1 MSYKPDQHAWM
12 AYLYDELEAAEKA
25 RMDEYIRTNPEARQE
40 LDNYRHLR
48 QLMGTVED
56 KEVIAPPLVL
66 GESAPRIVWNTP
78 ALRVVAGIAASV
90 LILMLAGRLT
100 GLQAGF
106 SGNEFRISFGP
117 PASAPVVGTAPTAAT
132 PALSANEVQQMI
144 DASLTQNTQTLQARW
159 QENQHALDA
168 SIRRSLASNSGRIND
183 LVKEASTASQQ
194 QVQDFIAQIQTE
206 NQRVVNDY
214 FQLSATQQKDY
225 IENLLVDFSKYL
237 QQQRTSDL
245 QVVQNRLH
253 ALEQNTGVFQQET
266 EQILSS
272 IITSVGGPN
281 GQGNPAVA
289 VQTNY

>member
-12 AYLYDELEAAEKA
+12 AYLYDELEGAEKA
-25 RMDEYIRTNPEARQE
+25 RMEEYIRTTPEARQE

-56 KEVIAPPLVL
+56 KEVIAPPIVL
-66 GESAPRIVWNTP
+66 GDSAPRIVWNTP

-90 LILMLAGRLT
+90 LIVMVVGRLT

-117 PASAPVVGTAPTAAT
+117 PASAPVVAPVATAAT
-132 PALSANEVQQMI
+132 PTLSANEVQQMI
-144 DASLTQNTQTLQARW
+144 DASLTRNTENLQATW
-159 QENQHALDA
+159 KENQHDLDA
-168 SIRRSLASNSGRIND
+168 SIRRSLASNSGRINA

-194 QVQDFIAQIQTE
+194 QVQDFIAQMQTE
-206 NQRVVNDY
+206 NQRVVKDY
-214 FQLSATQQKDY
+214 FQLSSTQQKDY

-237 QQQRTSDL
+237 QQQRSSDL
-245 QVVQNRLH
+245 QVVQSRLY

-281 GQGNPAVA
+281 SPASQPV
-289 VQTNY
+289 VLQTKY

>member
-12 AYLYDELEAAEKA
+12 AYLYDELEGAEKA
-25 RMDEYIRTNPEARQE
+25 RMEEYIRTTPEARQE

-56 KEVIAPPLVL
+56 KEVLAPPIVL
-66 GESAPRIVWNTP
+66 GDSAPRIVWNTP

-90 LILMLAGRLT
+90 LIVMVVGRLT

-117 PASAPVVGTAPTAAT
+117 PVSAPAVAPTAGTTASV
-132 PALSANEVQQMI
+132 LSASEVQQMI
-144 DASLTQNTQTLQARW
+144 DASLTRNTENLQATW
-159 QENQHALDA
+159 HENQRDLDA
-168 SIRRSLASNSGRIND
+168 SIRRSLASNSGRINT

-194 QVQDFIAQIQTE
+194 QVQDFIAQMQTE
-206 NQRVVNDY
+206 NQRVVKDY
-214 FQLSATQQKDY
+214 FQLSSTQQKDY

-237 QQQRTSDL
+237 QQQRSSDL
-245 QVVQNRLH
+245 QVVQSRLY

-281 GQGNPAVA
+281 NSASQPV
-289 VQTNY
+289 VLQTKY

>member
-12 AYLYDELEAAEKA
+12 AYLYDELEDAEKA
-25 RMDEYIRTNPEARQE
+25 RMEEYIRTTPEARQE
-40 LDNYRHLR
+40 LDHYRHLR

-56 KEVIAPPLVL
+56 KEVIAPPIVL
-66 GESAPRIVWNTP
+66 GDSAPHIVWNTP

-117 PASAPVVGTAPTAAT
+117 SAEAPVALATAPT
-132 PALSANEVQQMI
+132 LSTDEVQQMI
-144 DASLTQNTQTLQARW
+144 DASMTRNTQTLQASW
-159 QENQHALDA
+159 QENQRALDA
-168 SIRRSLASNSGRIND
+168 SIRRSLASNSGRMDN
-183 LVKEASTASQQ
+183 LVKEASSASQQ
-194 QVQDFIAQIQTE
+194 QVQDFIAQMQTE
-206 NQRVVNDY
+206 NQRVVKDY

-237 QQQRTSDL
+237 QQQRASDL
-245 QVVQNRLH
+245 QVVQSRLY

-281 GQGNPAVA
+281 SGGNQPVA
-289 VQTNY
+289 VQAKY